1 MRAAILNE
9 ENLVINTVLSDAET
23 AAQNGWILSETAA
36 IGDTYDPETGEFT
49 SPEPPPYIEPVPDAV
64 SQRRARL
71 ALLHA
76 GLLEQA
82 QTIIDSL
89 PEPQR
94 TAALIEWEYAT
105 HISRHNDLVATLT
118 PALGLSEEDVDNLFR
133 AAAQIPD

>member
-9 ENLVINTVLSDAET
+9 ENLVTNVVLADEDT
-23 AAQNGWILSETAA
+23 ASQNGWILSETAA

-82 QTIIDSL
+82 QTTIDSL
-89 PEPQR
+89 PEPDR
-94 TAALIEWEYAT
+94 TTALIEWECAT
-105 HISRHNDLVATLT
+105 HISRHNQLVGMLA
-118 PALGLSEEDVDNLFR
+118 PALGLDEEDIDNLFR

>member
-9 ENLVINTVLSDAET
+9 ENLVTNVVLADEDT
-23 AAQNGWILSETAA
+23 ASQNGWILSETAA

-49 SPEPPPYIEPVPDAV
+49 RPEPPPYIEPVPDAV

-71 ALLHA
+71 ALLNA
-76 GLLEQA
+76 GLLSQA
-82 QTIIDSL
+82 EAVFESL

-105 HISRHNDLVATLT
+105 HISRHTQLVATLT
-118 PALGLSEEDVDNLFR
+118 PALGLSEEEVDNLFR